1 MKKAKKKPELVFN
14 AKAMVKAKKNL
25 SWYSMLR
32 LWRKLEKNPKLV
44 FNAKAMKEARK
55 NPELVF
61 NVKAIEKAIKQTLSC
76 FSMLKL

>member
-1 MKKAKKKPELVFN
+1 MKEA
-14 AKAMVKAKKNL
+14 
-25 SWYSMLR
+25 
-32 LWRKLEKNPKLV
+32 KNPKLV
-44 FNAKAMKEARK
+44 FNAKAMKEAIK